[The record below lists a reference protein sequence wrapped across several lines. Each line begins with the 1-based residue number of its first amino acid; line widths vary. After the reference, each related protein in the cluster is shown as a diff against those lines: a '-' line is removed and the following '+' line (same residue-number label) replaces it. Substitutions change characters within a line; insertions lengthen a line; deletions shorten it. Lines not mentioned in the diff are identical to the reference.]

1 MVTGILKKIFGSR
14 NDRLLKQYRRKV
26 TAINALEAAIAK
38 LSDDALRAKTDE
50 FRGRIQAHLAKLEQG
65 AGAARGKTAMEQAQ
79 ERERRE
85 ILDEILP
92 EAFAVVRETSQRVLG
107 MRHFDVQMLGGIA
120 LHNGKISE
128 MRTGEGKTL
137 MATLPAYLNAL
148 AGRGVHIV
156 TVNDYLAQRDA
167 DWMGTIFG
175 FLGLTVGVNLSQM
188 EHDLKQQAYAADIT
202 YGTNNEFGFDYL
214 RDNMVYQNSEKVQR
228 VLSFAIVDEVDSILI
243 DEARTPLIIS
253 GQAEDNTDLYVR
265 MNTVVPKLVRQKEE
279 KSEVGDYWVD
289 EKAHQVMLSE
299 DGHQHAEE
307 LLTQAGMLSE
317 NSSLYDA
324 ANINLMHHLNAALR
338 AHSLYHNEQQYVVQ
352 NGEVII
358 VDEFTGRLMAGR
370 RWSEGLHQAVE
381 AKEGVEIQ
389 KENQTLA
396 TITFQNY
403 FRMYKKLS
411 GMTGTADTE
420 AYEFQ
425 QIYGLETVIIP
436 THHPM
441 IRKDMNDLVYQSTP
455 EKYKA
460 VIEDIKDCYQR
471 GQPVLVGTTSIES
484 SELLAGLLEKDGV
497 PHNVLNAKQHA
508 REAEIIIQAGR
519 SKVVTIA
526 TNMAGRGTD
535 IVLGGNPNPQIDALK
550 ADAAL
555 DEATKNRK
563 VEDIRIDWQRLHNE
577 VVTLGGLHIVGTERH
592 ESRRIDNQLRGRSG
606 RQGDPG
612 SSRFY
617 LSLDDSL
624 MRIFA
629 GERVKSIMQR
639 LKVPEGEPIEAG
651 IINRSIENAQ
661 RKVEARNFDI
671 RKHLLEYDDVANDQR
686 KVIYQQRNELLDA
699 EDMSETVTAM
709 RADVVS
715 SAVAQHIPAG
725 SLEEQWDVAG
735 LERAL
740 ESELALP
747 LPVQQWLKDES
758 GLEEDDLRERIV
770 AAAHKSY
777 QDKTAAVDAQ
787 AMRQYERGLMLQSI
801 DTHWREHLSS
811 LDHLRQGIHLRSY
824 AQKNPTQEYK
834 REAFELFSSLLDTIK
849 GEVTR
854 VLMTVRIRSAEELQ
868 AVEEP
873 EAPRNVQY
881 RHADFDGSTA
891 EDSAAA
897 APAGENNAQPHQPFV
912 RTGQKVGRNDPCPCG
927 SGKKYK
933 VCHGRLT

>member
-1 MVTGILKKIFGSR
+1 
-14 NDRLLKQYRRKV
+14 
-26 TAINALEAAIAK
+26 
-38 LSDDALRAKTDE
+38 
-50 FRGRIQAHLAKLEQG
+50 
-65 AGAARGKTAMEQAQ
+65 
-79 ERERRE
+79 
-85 ILDEILP
+85 
-92 EAFAVVRETSQRVLG
+92 
-107 MRHFDVQMLGGIA
+107 
-120 LHNGKISE
+120 
-128 MRTGEGKTL
+128 
-137 MATLPAYLNAL
+137 
-148 AGRGVHIV
+148 
-156 TVNDYLAQRDA
+156 
-167 DWMGTIFG
+167 
-175 FLGLTVGVNLSQM
+175 
-188 EHDLKQQAYAADIT
+188 
-202 YGTNNEFGFDYL
+202 
-214 RDNMVYQNSEKVQR
+214 
-228 VLSFAIVDEVDSILI
+228 VDSILI

-253 GQAEDNTDLYVR
+253 GQAEDTTDLYVK
-265 MNTVVPKLVRQKEE
+265 MNTVVPKLIRQKEE
-279 KSEVGDYWVD
+279 KSEEGDYWVD

-299 DGHQHAEE
+299 AGHQHAEE
-307 LLTQAGMLSE
+307 LLEQAGMLPP

-324 ANINLMHHLNAALR
+324 ANIALMHHLNAALR
-338 AHSLYHNEQQYVVQ
+338 AHTLYHNEQQYVVQ
-352 NGEVII
+352 NGEIII
-358 VDEFTGRLMAGR
+358 VDEFTGRLMTGR

-460 VIEDIKDCYQR
+460 VIADIKDCYTR
-471 GQPVLVGTTSIES
+471 GQPVLVGTTSIEN
-484 SELLAGLLEKDGV
+484 SELLAGLLVKDGV

-519 SKVVTIA
+519 PKVVTIA

-535 IVLGGNPNPQIDALK
+535 IVLGGNPNPSIEAVK
-550 ADAAL
+550 ADASL
-555 DEATKNRK
+555 DDAAKQRK
-563 VEDIRIDWQRLHNE
+563 IDDIKMEWQKLHNE
-577 VVTLGGLHIVGTERH
+577 VISLGGLHIVGTERH

-629 GERVKSIMQR
+629 GERVKAIMQR

-651 IINRSIENAQ
+651 MINRSIENAQ

-715 SAVAQHIPAG
+715 SYVAQYLPAG

-740 ESELALP
+740 DSELSLQ

-758 GLEEDDLRERIV
+758 GLEEDALRERIV
-770 AAAHKSY
+770 AAAHKAY
-777 QDKTAAVDAQ
+777 LDKI
-787 AMRQYERGLMLQSI
+787 AMVPAPDMRRYERGLMLQSI

-834 REAFELFSSLLDTIK
+834 REAFELFSMLLDTIK
-849 GEVTR
+849 NEVTKI
-854 VLMTVRIRSAEELQ
+854 LMTVRIRSTDELQ
-868 AVEEP
+868 AVEEH

-881 RHADFDGSTA
+881 QHADFDGSGA
-891 EDSAAA
+891 EEAAA
-897 APAGENNAQPHQPFV
+897 AAAGAGTAAQANAAQAPQPFV
-912 RTGQKVGRNDPCPCG
+912 RGGQKIGRNDPCPCG